1 MSLNEII
8 TRLDLL
14 AATAEGLTSGEA
26 AAVAS
31 YMEELGAE
39 AADAADRR

>member
-14 AATAEGLTSGEA
+14 AATEGLTPGEA